1 MPCCSNLD
9 WDDVLAY
16 TTYKRVA
23 IRHKYVGGCY
33 YFAWL
38 CILAY
43 TIVYQVF
50 ILQGYRVLAPV
61 VGATRATVEPA
72 RQSMSVS
79 EVHYCVGSQF
89 PIPDGVQ
96 LPCLSFEP
104 LIESTQTP
112 DIGLLVGTRLS
123 TTVELRSRARDS
135 SVAVAVAVARS
146 LQRFRTVLIRRGSA
160 PLCREAT
167 CELYKFGCAPWVS
180 TYHGRVDSFIGDIDN
195 ATIFMQHSAQS
206 AGSYG
211 PTLPGS
217 NFIDSFDSTHQRTVK
232 LVGPGTPS
240 AGLDV
245 TPGNG
250 GDIVTLHALVSAA
263 GLDLDANMAHP
274 TSEETPFPDN
284 ATTARYSGTTIR
296 VNIEYNNGEYPPPA
310 LPSPLASSRSALE
323 APGLRSGALV
333 WHHVSSTPP
342 ARLRS
347 ASRVHL
353 LAAGYTYRLKDALV
367 HSKRQ
372 SIRWDNGTHRMVD
385 DIHGI
390 QFIFTQVSGVY
401 KFDIRTLLL
410 TLVSGLA
417 LLASAKTVADSPTCT
432 ASNRAARLANARASV
447 RIAERS
453 LRRRPARASPLAAA
467 VFLLY
472 VAPRKATYKLFAYD
486 PCPDLDPDTPDEQ
499 RILPLIIAD
508 KKAVVDLMDGEKVA
522 VDRFLR
528 EREKNGE
535 RERSINHSTNGLEA
549 ATDPATVDPN
559 YPTMA
564 RADYPTM
571 GGVSTGTRVR
581 VADASAPMAQ
591 GLLHNQQ

>member
-123 TTVELRSRARDS
+123 TTVELR
-135 SVAVAVAVARS
+135 
-146 LQRFRTVLIRRGSA
+146 
-160 PLCREAT
+160 EAT

-217 NFIDSFDSTHQRTVK
+217 NFIDTFDSTHQRTVK

-296 VNIEYNNGEYPPPA
+296 VNIEYNN
-310 LPSPLASSRSALE
+310 
-323 APGLRSGALV
+323 
-333 WHHVSSTPP
+333 
-342 ARLRS
+342 
-347 ASRVHL
+347 
-353 LAAGYTYRLKDALV
+353 AGYTYRLKDALV

-417 LLASAKTVADSPTCT
+417 LLASAKTVAD
-432 ASNRAARLANARASV
+432 
-447 RIAERS
+447 I
-453 LRRRPARASPLAAA
+453 
-467 VFLLY
+467 FLLY

-508 KKAVVDLMDGEKVA
+508 KKAIVDLMDGEKVA